1 MNRQD
6 AKSAKKEFRN
16 ETAASPEQAVSVKQE
31 LGWLGR
37 IAQGYLVVAFSVL
50 LVLIAVRLVMSPL
63 FLQLEYNRADFPAD
77 PYGFTRE
84 DRFRY
89 APYALDY
96 LTNGAGI
103 EYLGDLQFPDG
114 SALYNA
120 NELRHMRDVKVVTQF
135 AFSAALGLG
144 LVAVGAG
151 YFLRRSGRLVNA
163 LFWGALLT
171 LVIVAAII
179 VVALFNWEY
188 FFVTFHQLFFQS
200 GTWYFPTSDTLIRL
214 FPEQFWFDAA
224 LVIGGITVLTALIV
238 FGITWRV
245 RARQI

>member
-6 AKSAKKEFRN
+6 AKTEIRDKAESLNAQG
-16 ETAASPEQAVSVKQE
+16 T
-31 LGWLGR
+31 GWLER
-37 IAQGYLVVAFSVL
+37 IAQGYLVVAFPVL

-63 FLQLEYNRADFPAD
+63 FLQFEYNRADFPDD
-77 PYGFTRE
+77 PFGFTRE
-84 DRFRY
+84 DRFTY

-114 SALYNA
+114 SPLYNA
-120 NELRHMRDVKVVTQF
+120 NELRHMYDVKVVTQF
-135 AFSAALGLG
+135 AFGAALALG
-144 LVAVGAG
+144 VVAIGAG
-151 YFLRRSGRLVNA
+151 YVLRRRGRLVNA
-163 LFWGALLT
+163 LFWGAVLT
-171 LVIVAAII
+171 LAIVAAII
-179 VVALFNWEY
+179 IVAVVNWEF

-238 FGITWRV
+238 LVVSWRV
-245 RARQI
+245 RAQQN